1 MFNPLD
7 MTGKKII
14 VAGASS
20 GIGQATA
27 IYLSRLGAQ
36 IALIARNED
45 KLKETVSQ
53 MDGSNHHIYCYDFYD
68 LFGIQDLVN
77 KIVGDIGP
85 LSGMSYCVGISSRR
99 PLSMIKPNSFDEVL
113 NVCFY
118 AYIEMVR
125 CMTKRKNMLNG
136 GSIVAISSIQSIK
149 GSETKTLYAVAKSA
163 MDAATRCM
171 AKELSEKKIRLN
183 TIRPAWVNT
192 KLLEDYLSIVGE
204 EGLKNESIYQRMLLG
219 TTEPEE
225 VAALTAFLLS
235 NATRTITGASYHIDS
250 GASI

>member
-36 IALIARNED
+36 IALIARSED
-45 KLKETVSQ
+45 KLKETVSH
-53 MDGSNHHIYCYDFYD
+53 MDGSGHHIYCYDFYD
-68 LFGIQDLVN
+68 LSGIQDLVD
-77 KIVGDIGP
+77 KIVGDMGS
-85 LSGMSYCVGISSRR
+85 LSGMSYCVGVSKPR
-99 PLSMIKPNSFDEVL
+99 PLAMVKADYFNEMINL
-113 NVCFY
+113 NFY
-118 AYIEMVR
+118 SYVEMVR
-125 CMTKRKNMLNG
+125 CATKKKNMLNG

-149 GSETKTLYAVAKSA
+149 GSKTKIAYASAKSA

-171 AKELSEKKIRLN
+171 AKELAERKIRLN
-183 TIRPAWVNT
+183 TIRPAWVDT
-192 KLLEDYLSIVGE
+192 RLLKGYLSIVGE
-204 EGLKNESIYQRMLLG
+204 EGLKNEPIYQQMLLG
-219 TTEPEE
+219 TTKPKE

-235 NATRTITGASYHIDS
+235 DATQTITGASYHIDS